1 MAKKRGK
8 AAGRVYARLTRH
20 ERNTLELMLGERA
33 GKTRLFCCDPMR
45 SDQKGACE
53 KNHVETRRL
62 LSKGRGISLDR
73 LAPEDCAGHVPLRAA
88 TLTARFMAYGPLVW
102 TKWAALAPSRP
113 SPAIYA
119 CAAR

>member
-1 MAKKRGK
+1 
-8 AAGRVYARLTRH
+8 
-20 ERNTLELMLGERA
+20 MLGERA

-73 LAPEDCAGHVPLRAA
+73 LAPEDCALVMSTPRAT

-113 SPAIYA
+113 PPAVYA

>member
-1 MAKKRGK
+1 MGTIRPRGTEWPVRRPRRTYGQKERGK

-73 LAPEDCAGHVPLRAA
+73 LAPEDCA
-88 TLTARFMAYGPLVW
+88 LVM
-102 TKWAALAPSRP
+102 
-113 SPAIYA
+113 SP
-119 CAAR
+119 CGQQR